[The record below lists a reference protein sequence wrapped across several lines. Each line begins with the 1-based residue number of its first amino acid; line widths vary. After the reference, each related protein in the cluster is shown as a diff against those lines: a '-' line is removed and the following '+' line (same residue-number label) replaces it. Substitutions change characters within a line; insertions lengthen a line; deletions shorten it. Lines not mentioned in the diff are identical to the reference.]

1 MMRRARPLL
10 GLVGGFCLTTL
21 PAWAE
26 MVAHVSAP
34 VADTRMPQFR
44 PEHFPGQLFW
54 LALAFWLLYRLLKQ
68 KALPN
73 IAAVQANR
81 QQQKAADLSAAAAAN
96 EHAKQILADYEK
108 SVAAARQQAQQKLA
122 AIVQAAQQQAAQQQ
136 DGQQRELSEQMAATE
151 RNIAATRAQA
161 LAQVRQE
168 AVGVTAAMVKQLCG
182 VEPSPP
188 AVSGAVAA
196 ARGQA

>member
-1 MMRRARPLL
+1 MVRRARHIF
-10 GLVGGFCLTTL
+10 GLVGGFCLTAL

-26 MVAHVSAP
+26 AVSHAAAP

-54 LALAFWLLYRLLKQ
+54 LALAFWLLYRLLKH

-96 EHAKQILADYEK
+96 DRAKEILADYEK

-122 AIVQAAQQQAAQQQ
+122 GIVQAAQQQAAQQQ
-136 DGQQRELSEQMAATE
+136 ATQQRELHDRLADAE
-151 RNIAATRAQA
+151 RKISATRAQA
-161 LAQVRQE
+161 LAQVS
-168 AVGVTAAMVKQLCG
+168 ATAADVVQAMVQRLG
-182 VEPSPP
+182 GQPP
-188 AVSGAVAA
+188 TPPAVAA
-196 ARGQA
+196 AVDAARRT

>member
-1 MMRRARPLL
+1 MSKHLRHVL

-26 MVAHVSAP
+26 LAEHVAAP

-96 EHAKQILADYEK
+96 DRAKEILADYEK
-108 SVAAARQQAQQKLA
+108 SVAIARQQAQQKLA
-122 AIVQAAQQQAAQQQ
+122 GIVQAAQQQAAQQQ
-136 DGQQRELSEQMAATE
+136 AAQQTELNAKLATTE
-151 RNIAATRAQA
+151 RNIATMRSQA
-161 LAQVRQE
+161 LAQVQDE
-168 AVGVTAAMVKQLCG
+168 AKSVTVAMVKQLRG
-182 VEPSPP
+182 VEAAP
-188 AVSGAVAA
+188 ATVAAAVAA
-196 ARGQA
+196 ARGRN